1 MKILM
6 IYPEFPDTFWSFKY
20 ALKFINKKSSFPPL
34 GLLTIASFLPKEWE
48 VKLIDMN
55 VQKLKEEII
64 EWADY
69 IFISAML
76 VQKESVDNI
85 LTRVKKYNKKVIAGG
100 PLFTTGFI
108 DYPDI
113 DSIVIGEA
121 ELIMPQLINDILNDS
136 LKRIY
141 KQDEKPDLKY
151 VPLPKWDLINFKN
164 YASMSVQY
172 SRGCPFDCEFC
183 DIVLINGRI
192 PRTKYPE
199 QMIKEFDILYEK
211 KWRGSLFIV
220 DDNFIGNKRNVKE
233 MLKYIIKWQ
242 KERHYPFNLFTEAS
256 INLADD
262 DELMDLMVEAN
273 FNKVFIGVE
282 TPEEESLK
290 EVNKIQNTKRNLID
304 DIKILQKKGFEV
316 MGGFIVGFDNDN
328 ISIFDKMKKFIQKSG
343 IVTAMVG
350 ILNVLPET
358 KLFYRL
364 KKENRILKIS
374 SGNNTDFLVN
384 FIPKSLTKDKLVEGY
399 KNIIKDLYSYKI
411 FYQRVWNFI
420 KNYKPKNRHRI
431 CLSEVYPAFLAFLK
445 STFKLGIIENS
456 RFYYWKVFIQTLIKN
471 PKAIITY
478 VTLTIYGYHFK
489 KSYEI
494 SLKRNLIKTTS

>member
-85 LTRVKKYNKKVIAGG
+85 LTRVKKYYKKIIAGG

-136 LKRIY
+136 LKHIY